1 MNQITISSYKQEYAK
16 DFAKINY
23 EWLEQY
29 FVVEAHDSDLLDD
42 PENHIIKAGG
52 EILFALLDDIVIGT
66 VALISKGNGQVELTK
81 MGVSKEFRGYKAG
94 KLLMEA
100 AVEKC
105 KVMGFKEIILESNR
119 SLTPA
124 LTLYRSFGFEEIELD
139 PNTEYVRADIRMS
152 LSLP

>member
-16 DFAKINY
+16 DFARINY

-29 FVVEAHDSDLLDD
+29 FVVEVHDRELLDD

-66 VALISKGNGQVELTK
+66 VALIPKGNGQVELTK

-105 KVMGFKEIILESNR
+105 KEMGFKEIILESNR

-152 LSLP
+152 LSLS

>member
-1 MNQITISSYKQEYAK
+1 K
-16 DFAKINY
+16 DFARINY
-23 EWLEQY
+23 EWLDQY
-29 FVVEAHDSDLLDD
+29 FVVEGHDRELLDD
-42 PENHIIKAGG
+42 PENHIIKVGG

-66 VALISKGNGQVELTK
+66 VALIPMGSGQVELTK
-81 MGVSKEFRGYKAG
+81 MGVSTKFRGYKAG

-100 AVEKC
+100 AVDKC
-105 KVMGFKEIILESNR
+105 KELGFREIILESNR

-152 LSLP
+152 LSLS